1 MTMKLPFKQ
10 ARNKTRSP
18 LKERPLRNPGQS
30 VRDARMNIL
39 FDKLLGP
46 MTATLLFIM
55 WAFLEWVRYYLPA
68 RFSPWIVTVFAGMAL
83 AYFLW
88 QLHKYWPKV
97 KQLQLAE
104 DGEKAVG
111 QFLDRLRESG
121 YMVFH
126 DVVAT
131 GFNVD
136 HVIIGPAGVFTVE
149 TKTWK
154 KPVSGDARITFDG
167 EKLASNGFAPDRN
180 PVVQAKAQARWLQ
193 DLLAESTG
201 KSLSVWPVLL
211 FPGWFV
217 ENSREAWGEIWVL
230 EPKALP
236 KFLQNKGQRLAP
248 EDVSLA
254 SAHLRSFIRAQE
266 RMLEEKR

>member
-1 MTMKLPFKQ
+1 MDLPFKK
-10 ARNKTRSP
+10 AKNKTRSP
-18 LKERPLRNPGQS
+18 LKDRPLRNPGQS
-30 VRDARMNIL
+30 VREARVDIV

-46 MTATLLFIM
+46 MIVTLLFTM
-55 WAFLEWVRYYLPA
+55 WALLEWVRYYFPTYLA
-68 RFSPWIVTVFAGMAL
+68 HWLVTVFAVFAWT
-83 AYFLW
+83 YFLW
-88 QLHKYWPKV
+88 QFRKYWPKV

-111 QFLDRLRESG
+111 QFLDQLRESG

-126 DVVAT
+126 DIVGT

-154 KPVSGDARITFDG
+154 KPATGNARITFDG

-180 PVVQAKAQARWLQ
+180 PVVQAKAQARWLR

-217 ENSREAWGEIWVL
+217 ENSRDAWGEIWVL

-248 EDVSLA
+248 EDASLA

-266 RMLEEKR
+266 RMLDEKR

>member
-1 MTMKLPFKQ
+1 MASPFKK
-10 ARNKTRSP
+10 AKNKTRSR

-30 VRDARMNIL
+30 VREARVDIV
-39 FDKLLGP
+39 FDKLIGP
-46 MTATLLFIM
+46 MMVTLLFGA
-55 WAFLEWVRYYLPA
+55 WATLEWVRYYFPA
-68 RFSPWIVTVFAGMAL
+68 KLAPWLVTVFAVLAL
-83 AYFLW
+83 VYCLW
-88 QLHKYWPKV
+88 QFRKYWPKV

-121 YMVFH
+121 YIVFH
-126 DVVAT
+126 DVVGT

-154 KPVSGDARITFDG
+154 KPVNGDARITFDG
-167 EKLASNGFAPDRN
+167 EKLTSNGFAPDRN
-180 PVVQAKAQARWLQ
+180 PIVQAKAQARWLR
-193 DLLAESTG
+193 DLLVESTG

-211 FPGWFV
+211 FPGWYV
-217 ENSREAWGEIWVL
+217 ENSREAWCEIWVL

-236 KFLQNKGQRLAP
+236 KFLQNKGQRLALAP
-248 EDVSLA
+248 EDISLA

-266 RMLEEKR
+266 RMLDEKR

>member
-1 MTMKLPFKQ
+1 MDSPFKQ
-10 ARNKTRSP
+10 AMNKTRSP

-30 VRDARMNIL
+30 VREARVDIV
-39 FDKLLGP
+39 FDKLMGP
-46 MTATLLFIM
+46 MMVALLFGA
-55 WAFLEWVRYYLPA
+55 WAMLEWVRYYFPA
-68 RFSPWIVTVFAGMAL
+68 KLAPWLVTVFAILAL
-83 AYFLW
+83 VYCLW
-88 QLHKYWPKV
+88 QFRKYWPKV

-126 DVVAT
+126 DVVGT

-154 KPVSGDARITFDG
+154 KPVNGDAKITFDG

-180 PVVQAKAQARWLQ
+180 PVVQAKAQARWLR
-193 DLLAESTG
+193 DLLVESTG

-211 FPGWFV
+211 FPGWYV
-217 ENSREAWGEIWVL
+217 ENTREAWGEIWVL

-248 EDVSLA
+248 EDASLA

-266 RMLEEKR
+266 RMLDEKR